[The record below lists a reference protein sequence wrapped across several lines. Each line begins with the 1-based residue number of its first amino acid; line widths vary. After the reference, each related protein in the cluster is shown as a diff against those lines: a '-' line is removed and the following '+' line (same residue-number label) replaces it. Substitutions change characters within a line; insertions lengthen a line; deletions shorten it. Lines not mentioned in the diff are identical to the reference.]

1 MFFRRDNVRITSE
14 ADYAVR
20 IIYCLCRE
28 GRKMGAKEISE
39 RTEVSMQFTLKILR
53 KLVHGELACSYK
65 GAEGGY
71 ALAKT
76 PAEIS
81 VLDVIRLIDGPVRLN
96 KCLESHSPCNRGEC
110 DCTFR
115 RLWADLS
122 ESVERSLAAETFDKI
137 LEKS

>member
-1 MFFRRDNVRITSE
+1 
-14 ADYAVR
+14 
-20 IIYCLCRE
+20 
-28 GRKMGAKEISE
+28 MGAKEISE

-96 KCLESHSPCNRGEC
+96 KCLEAGKC

>member
-1 MFFRRDNVRITSE
+1 MRITSE

-96 KCLESHSPCNRGEC
+96 KCLESLSPCNRGEKC